1 MTFNI
6 STIVNGTVYSM
17 KITQEGKIYTID
29 RQSAK
34 TYDVPI
40 PAGYNGHMVLV
51 LGRVPSQPGLRSQL
65 TQIMSSVDPNVDWR
79 DYLPIRP
86 SKKNRRTG
94 IQLYLRS
101 SADRWVEM
109 DLRSYAR
116 FDTECTIPLQILK
129 KTPEEGLQFELSS
142 KSRRSVQHYLNGRPT
157 QAALEQ
163 PQPNK

>member
-17 KITQEGKIYTID
+17 KITQNPEGKIYTID

-51 LGRVPSQPGLRSQL
+51 LGRVPSQPGLVRIV
-65 TQIMSSVDPNVDWR
+65 TITSSVDPNVDWR

-94 IQLYLRS
+94 IELYLRS

-116 FDTECTIPLQILK
+116 VDTECTVPLQILK

-142 KSRRSVQHYLNGRPT
+142 KSLRSVQHYLNGRPT
-157 QAALEQ
+157 QAALE
-163 PQPNK
+163 